1 MKRSQSGKDAQRWV
15 NGDKEPS
22 EKTFDQADISVGKD
36 AWLSAEEKILSNQC
50 VHYLEVTIASVG
62 YLVQDDFRFIING
75 AKPVP

>member
-1 MKRSQSGKDAQRWV
+1 MIYDHAAVKV
-15 NGDKEPS
+15 
-22 EKTFDQADISVGKD
+22 SVGKD